1 MKKIESL
8 IDGFVRFQHH
18 YFEES
23 PELYRELCIAQHPST
38 LLIGCCDS
46 RVDPALLLGCDPGDL
61 FTTRNIANLVPPP
74 NQVDGPQDVLA
85 AIQFAVEDLNV
96 ERIIV
101 LGHSQCGGIRALM
114 QGRAS
119 ENHPED
125 FVSHWMAIASPARQL
140 VLRQLPHASHEER
153 CRACEQAS
161 ILISLK
167 NLRRMENIQAR
178 ERRGAL
184 SLHGWYFD
192 MAGGI
197 LMAYSETEDAFLP
210 ICPSEPGV
218 VMADVEGGTPQPDE
232 PGA

>member
-23 PELYRELCIAQHPST
+23 PELYRELCSGQHPSA

-74 NQVDGPQDVLA
+74 NEVIGPQGILA
-85 AIQFAVEDLNV
+85 AIQFAVDDLNV

-114 QGRAS
+114 QGRSVGERPA
-119 ENHPED
+119 D
-125 FVSHWMAIASPARQL
+125 YVSRWIDIAAPVREL
-140 VLRQLPHASHEER
+140 VLRQLPHASPEER

-161 ILISLK
+161 ILMSLK
-167 NLRRMENIQAR
+167 NLKRMENVASR
-178 ERRGAL
+178 LEEGSLA
-184 SLHGWYFD
+184 LHGWYFD
-192 MAGGI
+192 MVAGS
-197 LMAYSETEDAFLP
+197 LMQYSEEHDAFLP
-210 ICPSEPGV
+210 ISAATE
-218 VMADVEGGTPQPDE
+218 TRT
-232 PGA
+232 

>member
-8 IDGFVRFQHH
+8 IDGFVRFQHR

-23 PELYRELCIAQHPST
+23 PELYRELCSGQHPSA

-74 NQVDGPQDVLA
+74 GQVAGPQGILA
-85 AIQFAVEDLNV
+85 AIQFAVDDLNV

-114 QGRAS
+114 QGRAA
-119 ENHPED
+119 HDRPAD
-125 FVSHWMAIASPARQL
+125 HVSRWIDIATPVRDL
-140 VLRQLPHASHEER
+140 VLRQLPHASEEER

-161 ILISLK
+161 ILMSLK
-167 NLRRMENIQAR
+167 NLRRMENVASR
-178 ERRGAL
+178 LEDDSL
-184 SLHGWYFD
+184 TLHGWYFD
-192 MAGGI
+192 MAAGS
-197 LMAYSETEDAFLP
+197 LMEYCDKQDAFLP
-210 ICPSEPGV
+210 ISTAIETRP
-218 VMADVEGGTPQPDE
+218 
-232 PGA
+232 